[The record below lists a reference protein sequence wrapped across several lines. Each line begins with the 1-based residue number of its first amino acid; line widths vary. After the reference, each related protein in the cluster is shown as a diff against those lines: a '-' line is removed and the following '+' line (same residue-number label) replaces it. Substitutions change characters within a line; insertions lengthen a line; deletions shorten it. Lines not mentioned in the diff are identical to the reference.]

1 MGVQYKKVNHLDP
14 PANGQAVN
22 LLDRIVRGL
31 YFWIINLNCGW
42 NYGFVGDLNNFDNP
56 RKDICQQQKH
66 MNEEMKNTVLNSPHS
81 SGHCL
86 LKCFLDRCL
95 HSVWAHI
102 LPRFVLRKTPLLVV
116 ITIFWP
122 NSGIKAVV
130 LDPPISAGT
139 PQGMGFYI
147 FQIDSGT
154 TQIFNFAQIYFH
166 KMT

>member
-1 MGVQYKKVNHLDP
+1 MKNWWWTDDELMMNWWTDCHRLPQTATDCYWSPLNSLKHLSPDTTTTTTIYIPDSTNYKSTASGAKN
-14 PANGQAVN
+14 
-22 LLDRIVRGL
+22 
-31 YFWIINLNCGW
+31 
-42 NYGFVGDLNNFDNP
+42 
-56 RKDICQQQKH
+56 
-66 MNEEMKNTVLNSPHS
+66 MKNTVLNSPHS
-81 SGHCL
+81 SGQCL
-86 LKCFLDRCL
+86 LKCFLDRFL

-102 LPRFVLRKTPLLVV
+102 LLRFVLRKTPLLVV